1 MADMVM
7 PSTKMLPMDDIS
19 EVLKVKYNFSSKE
32 DIAKDTSKVA
42 GTDSDLIAIAAT
54 NETGDL
60 VGGRETVRNSL
71 QLGGTPASEYMTRTD
86 GARIEEFGNSV
97 SDVFANEFAALRD
110 EVYQMRGELTRQGLL
125 TEYGPYA
132 GFQDFFR
139 VGDKKYQVDSLGGIA
154 QNSTASVNVNTLYP
168 ERPEAF
174 KVGDWFII
182 HKIAQNSNFLVRVT
196 KNENQEVTFERP
208 GNAAGIPSSGIEVG
222 NVELFKYLGEYNKGS
237 FSFSKVVENAL
248 TNKERYTMMN
258 DDSRPKM
265 ELIEASNS
273 GYAASFNVPEQIGGA
288 LKSFSVMA
296 RSVGSPGGLTCY
308 MLEDRDENLVSI
320 KSLEL
325 EDVGPTKRVKAKSNL
340 IPASKAALPSPTMIE
355 FDFQNAIDGSYPM
368 IAGKTR
374 YLFVV
379 VAQQSNSGGD
389 RWELQFSKSAYDNSN
404 VDVQTNNK
412 VYGYKGTEGFTA
424 ALTSIGDLI
433 FTLATIEVKKDDES
447 PYEEGLYTSEPI
459 SSNSEAGVSRARLTM
474 RINREGNFVA
484 EESGAIGNGGTISVL
499 HDPQTGNGAVPSD
512 LGIRGGDKV
521 LVGTNVRTVTTDSR
535 SMQIT
540 LDKGLYVDQ
549 EAAVHRMGYRAFLR
563 AYKKVW
569 NPTTFT
575 FVESNH
581 QLLEM
586 PLVAVMPDRFHVK
599 PSYSNRLVF
608 ECEFRDEA
616 TQLTKDVNTF
626 ELQIVW
632 SSHISRDA
640 MVTNPDLIGRIYD
653 LTLSL
658 DRTL

>member
-1 MADMVM
+1 MANTTM
-7 PSTKMLPMDDIS
+7 PSTKMLPMDDVA

-32 DIAKDTSKVA
+32 DIAKDTSKVG
-42 GTDSDLIAIAAT
+42 GTNSDLIAIAAT
-54 NETGDL
+54 NDVGAL
-60 VGGRETVRNSL
+60 VKDRETIKNAL
-71 QLGGTPASEYMTRTD
+71 NLAGTPASEYMTRTD
-86 GARIEEFGNSV
+86 GARIEDFGTNV
-97 SDVFANEFAALRD
+97 SEVFANEFAQLRD

-154 QNSTASVNVNTLYP
+154 QNSTSSVNVNTLYP

-196 KNENQEVTFERP
+196 KNQNQEITFERT

-222 NVELFKYLGEYNKGS
+222 NVELFKFLGEYNKGS

-248 TNKERYTMMN
+248 TNKERHTMLN

-265 ELIEASNS
+265 EMIEASNS
-273 GYAASFNVPEQIGGA
+273 GYAASFNVPELVGGA

-308 MLEDRDENLVSI
+308 VLEDRDENLVDI
-320 KSLEL
+320 KSLEI
-325 EDVGPTKRVKAKSNL
+325 EEVGPTKRVKAKSNL
-340 IPASKAALPSPTMIE
+340 IPASKAALPSPTTIE
-355 FDFQNAIDGSYPM
+355 FDFQNPIDGSYPL

-389 RWELQFSKSAYDNSN
+389 RWEVQFSKSAYDTSN
-404 VDVQTNNK
+404 VDLQTNNK
-412 VYGYKGTEGFTA
+412 AYHYKGLEGFTP
-424 ALTSIGDLI
+424 LTTVGDLI
-433 FTLATIEVKKDDES
+433 FTLTTIEVKKNDES

-474 RINREGNFVA
+474 RINREGNFIS
-484 EESGAIGNGGTISVL
+484 EESGTVGNGGVISIL
-499 HDPQTGNGAVPSD
+499 HDPAIGNGAVPSD
-512 LGIRGGDKV
+512 LGIRGGDKII
-521 LVGTNVRTVTTDSR
+521 VGTNIRTATTDSR

-540 LDKGLYVDQ
+540 MDKGLYVDHQ
-549 EAAVHRMGYRAFLR
+549 ASIYRMGYRVFLR

-575 FVESNH
+575 FDESNH
-581 QLLEM
+581 QLVEM
-586 PLVAVMPDRFHVK
+586 PLIAVMPDRFHVK
-599 PSYSNRLVF
+599 ENYSDRLVF
-608 ECEFRDEA
+608 ECEFRDED
-616 TQLTKDVNTF
+616 TKLTKDVNMF
-626 ELQIVW
+626 ELQVVW